1 MDGIT
6 RSGKAPLGRPA
17 GKLLTQLPSRLAYS
31 SRALLSMYAH
41 HEAVCTHAVPP
52 PLPHSKLPHSMVV
65 CPLLCQCLQR
75 DVHLRVDLFLLTN
88 LGSMV

>member
-6 RSGKAPLGRPA
+6 RSGEAPLGCPA